1 MKLFQKIVA
10 TVISVAFAATLLSAA
25 PAPTNKKKITPQG
38 QYLTAK
44 EAYGELQKN
53 GAKSLFIDVRT
64 QYELEYV
71 GYTKMIDKNIPVVFK
86 TDKKWDKK
94 KSRFSRILNKNFVN
108 DVKKA
113 LKEKGLNKSSHII
126 FICRS
131 GSRSVYT
138 SKLMAKAGYMN
149 VSNIV
154 DGFEGGKDKKS
165 KHRTVNGWKNA
176 GNPWTYKLDK
186 SKMYIG
192 E

>member
-1 MKLFQKIVA
+1 MKLLQKIIA
-10 TVISVAFAATLLSAA
+10 AIMLVAFSATLVSAA
-25 PAPTNKKKITPQG
+25 PAPTNKKRITPQG
-38 QYLTAK
+38 QYLTAI
-44 EAYGELQKN
+44 EAYKEVKKN
-53 GAKSLFIDVRT
+53 GNKILFIDVRT

-71 GYTKMIDKNIPVVFK
+71 GYTKMIDRNIPIAFK

-94 KSRFSRILNKNFVN
+94 KSRFSRLSNKKFVQ
-108 DVKKA
+108 DVEKA
-113 LKEKGLNKSSHII
+113 LKAKGLTKEDHIV

-149 VSNIV
+149 VSTVV
-154 DGFEGGKDKKS
+154 DGFEGGKDKKT

-186 SKMYIG
+186 SKMYIR
-192 E
+192 